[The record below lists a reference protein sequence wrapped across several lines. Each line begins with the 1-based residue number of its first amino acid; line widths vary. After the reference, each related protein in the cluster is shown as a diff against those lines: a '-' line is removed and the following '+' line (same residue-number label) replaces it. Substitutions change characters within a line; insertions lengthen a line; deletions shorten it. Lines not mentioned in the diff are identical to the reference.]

1 MCVRFPVTA
10 DNRVVE
16 PNRCLL
22 WTMAPTVTAS
32 AKSKTATARPKKGPK
47 AKCAENQANLE
58 ILIEKKEKLRP
69 SDKFGFTLKRAIESL
84 QKSKEPVTTFKEAL
98 ALAYVGPAIA
108 SVIFPNIPDKGDATA
123 QPRKRKAKK
132 TKDTAAASS
141 STSPNSSPTTKQAPE
156 ASSAPAAAKR
166 IRHAAIMGAGEAST
180 LVRSAL
186 AEKPTAKEIA
196 YQNAISQAENYIG
209 KKLTWRAILIVD
221 GREWKS
227 EHIQAKCQMSGIPC
241 EERMLP
247 IGDMAWI
254 GQGVDPQSKNIVC
267 ELMLGTIIER
277 KTTSDLKSSLFGTR
291 YWEQRLRLQY
301 SGIPQVLFLIEGD
314 LSKELYNCPAE
325 TLHTAVMETRLH
337 LGFQIVQTEH
347 MDGTVAALKRMHRR
361 VLQRSFPHAFG
372 QANEALPTFAE
383 AGIGGADRR
392 ESLPHQPNHRRRRKR
407 LQSLMEMMFDTEPV
421 PPLGES
427 RFVTYKELKAKVER
441 DREAGS
447 KTIGSIH
454 AAMLKQVA
462 TISGKKVQA
471 LARAYPTNASVM
483 QAFSDEPNDDARK
496 AMVAD
501 LLTKEPGQ
509 DTARVMKVGPRSAA
523 ELYVAYGMDCSE
535 DESEGSDTDRRV
547 SYTKKF
553 EQVQAQRLSLSSQKG
568 TASPAKQDLIF
579 SSQEETK
586 GVSRYASLSA
596 SALKETSVASSSVAR
611 AKPSIDDAAFW
622 DDEDDD
628 DDRSISEFLPTTNTN
643 NKKTFSTYSDTSKA
657 ATSSWSPGSKQKAKS
672 PAKQRLSMS
681 SQEETSGTNLYAS
694 HLSSVPRET
703 ALASTSVAR
712 AKPSIHDAAFW
723 DDEDDD
729 DDLLPTAKGND
740 DNKSSSAY
748 TNKATTSS
756 SSPGSKE
763 NICVDL
769 TDDTPARK
777 ISRISETLRALDSSD
792 DEDSLFLERPSM
804 KQKPVADQ
812 RLSFSSSSTT
822 TTVVLT
828 TATVAAATTK
838 TSRNTQ
844 EVIEID

>member
-1 MCVRFPVTA
+1 
-10 DNRVVE
+10 
-16 PNRCLL
+16 
-22 WTMAPTVTAS
+22 MAPTVTAS
-32 AKSKTATARPKKGPK
+32 ANSRTTTSRPKKGLK

-58 ILIEKKEKLRP
+58 ILVEKKEKLRP

-84 QKSKEPVTTFKEAL
+84 QKTKEPVTSFKEAI

-108 SVIFPNIPDKGDATA
+108 SVIFPNLPDKDDATA
-123 QPRKRKAKK
+123 RPRKRKAKK

-141 STSPNSSPTTKQAPE
+141 SASPNSSPTTKQAPE
-156 ASSAPAAAKR
+156 SSSAPAPAAAKR
-166 IRHAAIMGAGEAST
+166 SRHAATIGAGEAST

-186 AEKPTAKEIA
+186 AEKPTAKEVA
-196 YQNAISQAENYIG
+196 YQNAVSQAENYVG

-291 YWEQRLRLQY
+291 YCEQRLRLQY

-337 LGFQIVQTEH
+337 LGFQIVQTDH

-383 AGIGGADRR
+383 AGIGGGDRR
-392 ESLPHQPNHRRRRKR
+392 ESLPHRPNHRRRRKR
-407 LQSLMEMMFDTEPV
+407 LQSLMEMTFDTEPV

-471 LARAYPTNASVM
+471 LARAYPTNARVM
-483 QAFSDEPNDDARK
+483 QAFSDEPNNDARK
-496 AMVAD
+496 AMVTD
-501 LLTKEPGQ
+501 LSTKEPGQ
-509 DTARVMKVGPRSAA
+509 ETARVMKVGPRSAA

-535 DESEGSDTDRRV
+535 DESEGSETDRRV

-553 EQVQAQRLSLSSQKG
+553 EQAQAQQRLSLSSQKR
-568 TASPAKQDLIF
+568 TASPAKQDLAF

-586 GVSRYASLSA
+586 EVSRYASLSA
-596 SALKETSVASSSVAR
+596 SALKEAPAATSNVAR
-611 AKPSIDDAAFW
+611 TKPSIDDAAFW
-622 DDEDDD
+622 DDDDDD
-628 DDRSISEFLPTTNTN
+628 DDRSLSELLPTRNDNNNN
-643 NKKTFSTYSDTSKA
+643 NKTPSAYTNTSKA
-657 ATSSWSPGSKQKAKS
+657 ATASWSPGSKQKAES
-672 PAKQRLSMS
+672 PGKQRFSTS
-681 SQEETSGTNLYAS
+681 SQEEPSFTSIYAS
-694 HLSSVPRET
+694 QSSSVLRET
-703 ALASTSVAR
+703 RVASSSEAR
-712 AKPSIHDAAFW
+712 AKPSVHDAAFW
-723 DDEDDD
+723 DDDDD
-729 DDLLPTAKGND
+729 DDDDEDLFPIAKSND
-740 DNKSSSAY
+740 SNKTSSA
-748 TNKATTSS
+748 TNKAATSS

-763 NICVDL
+763 DVCVDL
-769 TDDTPARK
+769 TVDTPARK
-777 ISRISETLRALDSSD
+777 KPAVSSISESLRALDSSD
-792 DEDSLFLERPSM
+792 DEDDSLFLKQTST
-804 KQKPVADQ
+804 KQKLADDL
-812 RLSFSSSSTT
+812 RLSFASSSTT
-822 TTVVLT
+822 TTVVQTTT
-828 TATVAAATTK
+828 TATTATINTSR
-838 TSRNTQ
+838 SRNTQ

>member
-1 MCVRFPVTA
+1 
-10 DNRVVE
+10 
-16 PNRCLL
+16 
-22 WTMAPTVTAS
+22 MAPTVTAS
-32 AKSKTATARPKKGPK
+32 TKSRTTTARPKKGLK

-58 ILIEKKEKLRP
+58 ILVEKKEKLRP

-84 QKSKEPVTTFKEAL
+84 QKSKEPVTSYNEAIK
-98 ALAYVGPAIA
+98 LAYVGPAIA
-108 SVIFPNIPDKGDATA
+108 SAIFPNLPGKDDAAA

-132 TKDTAAASS
+132 TKDTAAVSS
-141 STSPNSSPTTKQAPE
+141 STSPNPSPTTKQPPE
-156 ASSAPAAAKR
+156 ASIAPAASKR
-166 IRHAAIMGAGEAST
+166 SRHAATIGAGEAST

-186 AEKPTAKEIA
+186 AEKPTAKELA
-196 YQNAISQAENYIG
+196 YQNACSQAENYIG

-254 GQGVDPQSKNIVC
+254 GQGVDPQSKTIVC

-407 LQSLMEMMFDTEPV
+407 LQSLMEMTFDTEPV

-471 LARAYPTNASVM
+471 LARAYPTNARVM
-483 QAFSDEPNDDARK
+483 QAFSDEPNNDARK
-496 AMVAD
+496 AMVTD
-501 LLTKEPGQ
+501 LPTHEPGAA
-509 DTARVMKVGPRSAA
+509 TARAMKVGPRSAG

-535 DESEGSDTDRRV
+535 DESEASETDRRV

-553 EQVQAQRLSLSSQKG
+553 EQQARQRLSLSSQKE
-568 TASPAKQDLIF
+568 TASPARQDLSF

-586 GVSRYASLSA
+586 GAALYASLSA
-596 SALKETSVASSSVAR
+596 SALKETSAASSSVAR
-611 AKPSIDDAAFW
+611 AKPSTDDAAFW
-622 DDEDDD
+622 DDDDDD
-628 DDRSISEFLPTTNTN
+628 DDRSISELLPTTNS
-643 NKKTFSTYSDTSKA
+643 NKKTSSAYTTTRKA
-657 ATSSWSPGSKQKAKS
+657 TTASCSPVSKQKAKS
-672 PAKQRLSMS
+672 PGAQRLSMS
-681 SQEETSGTNLYAS
+681 SQEVIYAS
-694 HLSSVPRET
+694 QSSSVLRET
-703 ALASTSVAR
+703 TFASSSVAR

-729 DDLLPTAKGND
+729 DDDLLPIAKSND
-740 DNKSSSAY
+740 KNNSSAY
-748 TNKATTSS
+748 TNNKAAISS

-763 NICVDL
+763 NMLCVDL

-777 ISRISETLRALDSSD
+777 KPAVSSILESLRALDSSD
-792 DEDSLFLERPSM
+792 DDDSLFLERPST
-804 KQKPVADQ
+804 KQKPADA
-812 RLSFSSSSTT
+812 SSTT
-822 TTVVLT
+822 TTVVPT
-828 TATVAAATTK
+828 TAATTK
-838 TSRNTQ
+838 TSSSRNIQ